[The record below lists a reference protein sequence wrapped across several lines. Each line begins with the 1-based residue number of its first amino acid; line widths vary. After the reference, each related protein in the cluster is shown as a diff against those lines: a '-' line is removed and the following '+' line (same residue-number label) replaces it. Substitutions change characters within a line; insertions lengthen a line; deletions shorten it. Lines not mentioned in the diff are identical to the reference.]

1 MRIARAL
8 VVPFALPLALVV
20 LSACGGGGGNGDGGT
35 DYSPTEPSGGTTA
48 TPSSSSDIRVSDN
61 AFSPASTTVAP
72 GTTVTWTW
80 AGSADHDV
88 TFSDGPRSPIQSKGS
103 YERTFPTAGSYA
115 YRCSIHGAAMSG
127 TVTVR

>member
-1 MRIARAL
+1 MRIVRAL
-8 VVPFALPLALVV
+8 VPSALPLVLVV
-20 LSACGGGGGNGDGGT
+20 LSACGGGGGNGGDGSN
-35 DYSPTEPSGGTTA
+35 YSPVEPSGGGTTS

-80 AGSADHDV
+80 AASSEHDV
-88 TFSDGPRSPIQSKGS
+88 TFTDGPRSPIQSTGT
-103 YERTFPTAGSYA
+103 YQRTFPAAGSFP

-127 TVTVR
+127 TITVR